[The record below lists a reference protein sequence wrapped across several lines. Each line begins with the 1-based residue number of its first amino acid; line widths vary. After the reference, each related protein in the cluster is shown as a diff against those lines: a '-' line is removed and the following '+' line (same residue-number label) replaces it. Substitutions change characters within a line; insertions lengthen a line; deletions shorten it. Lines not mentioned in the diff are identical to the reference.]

1 MKETM
6 PNYDECITNIACS
19 ILKYFEVPYKHNTI
33 KELDDE
39 LRTNPKNVVVI
50 LYDGMGYN
58 LINRILKEDSFLRSN
73 MVRSLSSVCPST
85 TTASTTSML
94 SGLNPCEHG
103 WLGWDTYIK
112 PIDKCVTLFKNT
124 IKDTDEVAAEYNV
137 GEKYL
142 YYDDLKTQ
150 IEKGKYQ
157 ASIIFPFGEKTI
169 VYDGLE
175 DMNNKIIEECNKEGK
190 RFIYAYYE
198 DPDATMHMTGTTSE
212 DTKNVFYMIDESTKK
227 LSERLND
234 TLLIVTADHGHINSS
249 HIVLEDYK
257 DLYDTLRSDVSIEP
271 RFCSLSIKEGREE
284 EFVDLFNKYFKDH
297 FILKTKQ
304 EIIDE
309 KWFGMGEEHKEFR
322 DSLGDYIAIAK
333 SNLNLRYRIPRHNFL
348 SSHAGLTEDEMK
360 IPLVLKRK

>member
-1 MKETM
+1 MKETK

-19 ILKYFEVPYKHNTI
+19 ILKYFDVPYKHNTI
-33 KELDDE
+33 KEIDDA
-39 LRTNPKNVVVI
+39 LLSNPKNVVVI

-58 LINRILKEDSFLRSN
+58 LINRILPENSFIRENL
-73 MVRSLSSVCPST
+73 VRSLSSVCPST
-85 TTASTTSML
+85 TTASTTSIL

-124 IKDTDEVAAEYNV
+124 IKDTDIVAADYHV
-137 GEKYL
+137 GDKFL
-142 YYDDLKTQ
+142 YYDDIKTQ

-157 ASIIFPFGEKTI
+157 ASIIFPFGEKNV
-169 VYDGLE
+169 VYNGLD
-175 DMNNKIIEECNKEGK
+175 DMNNKILEECKKEGK

-198 DPDATMHMTGTTSE
+198 DPDATMHLTGTDSV
-212 DTKNVFYMIDESTKK
+212 DTKNAFDMINKSTEELAGK
-227 LSERLND
+227 LED

-271 RFCSLSIKEGREE
+271 RFCSFYIKEGREE
-284 EFVDLFNKYFKDH
+284 EFVRLFNKYFEND
-297 FILKTKQ
+297 FILKTKE
-304 EIIDE
+304 EIINE
-309 KWFGMGEEHKEFR
+309 KWFGIGEEHKEFR
-322 DSLGDYIAIAK
+322 DSLGEYIAIAVG
-333 SNLNLRYRIPRHNFL
+333 NVNIRYRIPRHNFL
-348 SSHAGLTEDEMK
+348 SSHAGLTEDEMR